1 MRHESARYGQRNTYY
16 PGLSE
21 LVQGGTRMGTRI
33 TNWFS
38 RYWKR
43 KTNRPDYR
51 QAYVKLPLDTELP
64 SLAVEFERVCEGRL
78 DRVPRRD
85 SLVVDTDF
93 VPEERFDAE
102 RFDELV
108 AELKARAPRRYIL
121 HDSIKWRRH
130 DGGVA
135 KMHTV
140 VPVKRL
146 YSVEEGDETAA
157 HESVRKRPR

>member
-1 MRHESARYGQRNTYY
+1 
-16 PGLSE
+16 
-21 LVQGGTRMGTRI
+21 MGTRI
-33 TNWFS
+33 TNWIS

-43 KTNRPDYR
+43 KTDRPDYR
-51 QAYVKLPLDTELP
+51 QAYVKLPLDTDLP
-64 SLAVEFERVCEGRL
+64 SLASEFEGVCEGRL

-93 VPEERFDAE
+93 VPDARFDAE
-102 RFDELV
+102 RFAELV

-121 HDSIKWRRH
+121 HDSTKWRRH

-146 YSVEEGDETAA
+146 YSVDENDEVSAY
-157 HESVRKRPR
+157 ESSVRERPR

>member
-1 MRHESARYGQRNTYY
+1 
-16 PGLSE
+16 
-21 LVQGGTRMGTRI
+21 MGTRI
-33 TNWFS
+33 TNWIS

-51 QAYVKLPLDTELP
+51 QAYVKLPLDTDLP
-64 SLAVEFERVCEGRL
+64 VLATEFERVCEGKL

-93 VPEERFDAE
+93 VPDGRFDAE
-102 RFDELV
+102 HFAELV
-108 AELKARAPRRYIL
+108 AELKARAPRQYIL
-121 HDSIKWRRH
+121 HDSTKWRRH
-130 DGGVA
+130 EGGVA

-146 YSVEEGDETAA
+146 YSVGEEEKEVTET
-157 HESVRKRPR
+157 SIR

>member
-1 MRHESARYGQRNTYY
+1 
-16 PGLSE
+16 
-21 LVQGGTRMGTRI
+21 MGTRI

-51 QAYVKLPLDTELP
+51 QAYVKLPLDTALP
-64 SLAVEFERVCEGRL
+64 SLASEFDVVCEGRL
-78 DRVPRRD
+78 DRIPRRD

-93 VPEERFDAE
+93 VPDSRFDVA
-102 RFDELV
+102 RFHELV
-108 AELKARAPRRYIL
+108 AELKDRSPERYSL
-121 HDSIKWRRH
+121 HDSTKWRRH
-130 DGGVA
+130 EGGIA

-146 YSVEEGDETAA
+146 YSVDEDEVKPAT
-157 HESVRKRPR
+157 ETRVG

>member
-1 MRHESARYGQRNTYY
+1 MSMR
-16 PGLSE
+16 
-21 LVQGGTRMGTRI
+21 MM
-33 TNWFS
+33 NWVS

-43 KTNRPDYR
+43 KTNQPDYR
-51 QAYVKLPLDTELP
+51 QAYVKLPLDTDLP

-93 VPEERFDAE
+93 VPDARFDADH
-102 RFDELV
+102 FDELV

-121 HDSIKWRRH
+121 HDSTKWRRH
-130 DGGVA
+130 DGGIA
-135 KMHTV
+135 KMHTI

-146 YSVEEGDETAA
+146 YSVEEGDEPSSY
-157 HESVRKRPR
+157 ESIRKHPR